1 MSRLAGRLLLAYNMY
16 PIPMWTKPSCTL
28 STCRRVSKKSV
39 KLQYI
44 FPSWIV
50 NRAIHVSL
58 STMSSAS
65 LDLQIDFPRVVSA
78 SSPAMIAAQNNAKER
93 IKYLF
98 STGEASPM
106 DIDERG
112 TGLLFVRIKME
123 RFPRKSLMTL
133 KQLAIVV
140 GAWDVAEFLANFR
153 TDMPHCGMNEV

>member
-1 MSRLAGRLLLAYNMY
+1 
-16 PIPMWTKPSCTL
+16 
-28 STCRRVSKKSV
+28 
-39 KLQYI
+39 
-44 FPSWIV
+44 
-50 NRAIHVSL
+50 
-58 STMSSAS
+58 
-65 LDLQIDFPRVVSA
+65 
-78 SSPAMIAAQNNAKER
+78 MIAAQNNAKER